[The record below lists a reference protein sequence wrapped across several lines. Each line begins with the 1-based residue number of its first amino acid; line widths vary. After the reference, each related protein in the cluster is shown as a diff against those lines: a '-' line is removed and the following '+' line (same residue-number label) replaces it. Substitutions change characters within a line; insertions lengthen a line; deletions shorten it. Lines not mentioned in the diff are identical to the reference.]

1 MQPSDYESPPLTTRP
16 TKAPAQKFLYLNIYD
31 MYCGQTG
38 VQKERVNR
46 ERERER
52 EGRKEGRKEGIERG
66 RKNQNRERRNCKR
79 KHQWGIGMDIIEC
92 IFTLHGYVG
101 ICFVVSFCYV

>member
-1 MQPSDYESPPLTTRP
+1 MKYMNISTSPPLTTRP

-52 EGRKEGRKEGIERG
+52 DGRKEGRNRKRQKESKQ
-66 RKNQNRERRNCKR
+66 RKK
-79 KHQWGIGMDIIEC
+79 K
-92 IFTLHGYVG
+92 L
-101 ICFVVSFCYV
+101 

>member
-16 TKAPAQKFLYLNIYD
+16 TKAPAQKFLYLNIYE

-46 ERERER
+46 EREIERQRETER
-52 EGRKEGRKEGIERG
+52 EKEGRKEGRK
-66 RKNQNRERRNCKR
+66 Q
-79 KHQWGIGMDIIEC
+79 
-92 IFTLHGYVG
+92 
-101 ICFVVSFCYV
+101 